1 MFPKQVGNEGN
12 TTPVWTIPKVSSL
25 LLVWLENLAFGKFCF
40 HRSLKSK
47 SLFVTL
53 IGFLRHLIHSHIS
66 SLFIRHSFIKPSV
79 CGRGS
84 VGRVGRPIIKGLAV
98 SKFALGSVKVLER
111 AIKTAVHF
119 SIHPLAIF
127 LAFYLFNHLYIN
139 SVPLSHI
146 HPFPRMS
153 FSCCVKCTNTP

>member
-1 MFPKQVGNEGN
+1 M
-12 TTPVWTIPKVSSL
+12 
-25 LLVWLENLAFGKFCF
+25 AFGKFCF
-40 HRSLKSK
+40 HRSLKNK

-53 IGFLRHLIHSHIS
+53 IGFLGNLVHSHVS

-84 VGRVGRPIIKGLAV
+84 VGRAGCPIIKGLAV

-111 AIKTAVHF
+111 PINTAVHLP
-119 SIHPLAIF
+119 SIHPLAIY
-127 LAFYLFNHLYIN
+127 LAIYLFNHLYIN

-146 HPFPRMS
+146 HPLPPTS
-153 FSCCVKCTNTP
+153 FSWCVKCTNTP